1 MRLCSG
7 IFIVASLAFP
17 LHAQQFT
24 EKIDVSI
31 VNVDVTVT
39 SRGEPVRGLTRD
51 DFEVLEDGRLQ
62 TITNFYAVENKPA
75 LRAQSATPA
84 GAADVA
90 DATDE
95 RFRRKV
101 LVIVDNVHTSKLN
114 RNRALE
120 KLERFIDDHF
130 AGGDYDWSIA
140 VAGSRL
146 QLVLPLTSDKDTIHT
161 AINIIRKEG
170 TWRTYRDAL
179 VAKANVDRAARPAS
193 MYADPFATFEG
204 HNMDSKVA
212 FMTTVDSLEQQMLSM
227 GTVRAIREA
236 TRSFASTSG
245 RKIILLLSSGIGST
259 GDVQVESI
267 RSGPQMNDDGAVGG
281 PAPGDPRYVA
291 AESARFFASVRDTII
306 REANASN
313 VSVYI
318 INPEGLVP
326 SMDVDNEFAPRP
338 TYNGPLYWLARETG
352 GILMPG
358 NRPELSLQQFDKT
371 SSNFYSLAY
380 RPDHGDD
387 RGYHRI
393 TVRLKGNRKHEL
405 RYRDGY
411 LSLSSDLQVMRS
423 LLTPFSPSMHTATIP
438 FTATAGEA
446 RAEKGGLL
454 VPIEAHVP
462 LKDLQFLPEGAA
474 WRAHVELYVS
484 IFDQNGANIALRR
497 FSTVANAPTGTPSE
511 GELIHNASIHLTNG
525 KPHTI
530 VVAVRDLTT
539 DALGMWRHIVK

>member
-7 IFIVASLAFP
+7 IFIVASVAFP

-51 DFEVLEDGRLQ
+51 DFEVLEDGRPQ
-62 TITNFYAVENKPA
+62 TITHFYAVENKPA
-75 LRAQSATPA
+75 LRAQANAPA
-84 GAADVA
+84 PPAAEVA
-90 DATDE
+90 SDE

-101 LVIVDNVHTSKLN
+101 LVIVDNVHTSKIN

-130 AGGDYDWSIA
+130 AGGEYDWSIA

-161 AINIIRKEG
+161 AITAIRKEG
-170 TWRTYRDAL
+170 TWRAYRDAL
-179 VAKANVDRAARPAS
+179 VARANADRGVQPSRLYS
-193 MYADPFATFEG
+193 DPFATFEG
-204 HNMDSKVA
+204 HNMDDTVA
-212 FMTTVDSLEQQMLSM
+212 FMTTVDTLEQNMLSM

-236 TRSFASTSG
+236 TRSFANTSG
-245 RKIILLLSSGIGST
+245 RKIILLLSSGIGSA
-259 GDVQVESI
+259 DLEVQNI
-267 RSGPQMNDDGAVGG
+267 RSGPVTGGDSPTG
-281 PAPGDPRYVA
+281 PAAGDPRLVA
-291 AESARFFASVRDTII
+291 ADSARFNTSLRDTII

-313 VSVYI
+313 VSLYI

-326 SMDVDNEFAPRP
+326 SMDVDSEFAPRA
-338 TYNGPLYWLARETG
+338 TNNGPLYWLARETG
-352 GILMPG
+352 GMLMPG
-358 NRPELSLQQFDKT
+358 NRPELSLQQFDRT
-371 SSNFYSLAY
+371 SANFYSLGY

-387 RGYHRI
+387 SGYHRI
-393 TVRLKGNRKHEL
+393 TVRLKGNQKYEL
-405 RYRDGY
+405 RHRDGY
-411 LSLSSDLQVMRS
+411 ASLSSDLQVMRS
-423 LLTPFSPSMHTATIP
+423 MTSPISPTMHTATIP
-438 FTATAGEA
+438 FTATTGEV
-446 RAEKGGLL
+446 RKDKGGLL
-454 VPIEAHVP
+454 VPIEARVP

-497 FSTVANAPTGTPSE
+497 FTTVANAPNATPAE
-511 GELIHNASIHLTNG
+511 GELIHNASIYLPTG

-539 DALGMWRHIVK
+539 DALGMWRQVVK

>member
-1 MRLCSG
+1 MRVCSG

-51 DFEVLEDGRLQ
+51 DFEVLEDGRPQ
-62 TITNFYAVENKPA
+62 TITNFYAVEGKPA
-75 LRAQSATPA
+75 LRAQSATP
-84 GAADVA
+84 GESEVAA
-90 DATDE
+90 ATDE

-101 LVIVDNVHTSKLN
+101 LVIVDNVHTSKIN

-146 QLVLPLTSDKDTIHT
+146 QLVLPLTSDKGTIHA
-161 AINIIRKEG
+161 AINTIRKEG

-179 VAKANVDRAARPAS
+179 IAKANVDRTAQPGRI
-193 MYADPFATFEG
+193 YTDPFATFEG
-204 HNMDSKVA
+204 QNMDAKVA
-212 FMTTVDSLEQQMLSM
+212 FMTSVDALEQNMLSI

-245 RKIILLLSSGIGST
+245 RKIILLLSSSIGSA
-259 GDVQVESI
+259 GDIQIESI
-267 RSGPQMNDDGAVGG
+267 PSKPPVNDDGAVGG
-281 PAPGDPRYVA
+281 PVAGDPRYVA
-291 AESARFFASVRDTII
+291 SESARFLTSLRDII
-306 REANASN
+306 VREANASN
-313 VSVYI
+313 VSLYI

-326 SMDVDNEFAPRP
+326 SMDVDNEFAPRA
-338 TYNGPLYWLARETG
+338 TSNGPLYWLARETG
-352 GILMPG
+352 GIMMPG

-371 SSNFYSLAY
+371 SSNFYSLGY
-380 RPDHGDD
+380 RPDHGEDS
-387 RGYHRI
+387 GYHRI
-393 TVRLKGNRKHEL
+393 TVRLKGNQKHEL

-411 LSLSSDLQVMRS
+411 LSLSNDLQVMRS

-446 RAEKGGLL
+446 RKEKGGLA
-454 VPIEAHVP
+454 VPIEARVP
-462 LKDLQFLPEGAA
+462 LKDLQFLPEGTA

-497 FSTVANAPTGTPSE
+497 FSTTANAPTGTPSE
-511 GELIHNASIHLTNG
+511 GELIHNVKIELPNG

-539 DALGMWRHIVK
+539 DALGMWRQIVK

>member
-17 LHAQQFT
+17 LYAQQFT

-39 SRGEPVRGLTRD
+39 SRSEPVRGLTRD
-51 DFEVLEDGRLQ
+51 DFEVFEDGRPQ
-62 TITNFYAVENKPA
+62 TITHFYAVEGRPA
-75 LRAQSATPA
+75 LRAEAVTPATPA
-84 GAADVA
+84 TEA
-90 DATDE
+90 ATDE

-101 LVIVDNVHTSKLN
+101 LVIVDNVHTSKIN

-130 AGGDYDWSIA
+130 AGGEYDWSIA

-161 AINIIRKEG
+161 AINTIRREG

-179 VAKANVDRAARPAS
+179 VAKANFDRIAQPRRW
-193 MYADPFATFEG
+193 YTDPFATFEG
-204 HNMDSKVA
+204 HNMDDTVA
-212 FMTTVDSLEQQMLSM
+212 YVTGADSLEDNMLSL
-227 GTVRAIREA
+227 GTVRSMREA

-245 RKIILLLSSGIGST
+245 RKIILLLSSGIGAA
-259 GDVQVESI
+259 GNVPVESI
-267 RSGPQMNDDGAVGG
+267 AGS
-281 PAPGDPRYVA
+281 APGDPRWVA
-291 AESARFFASVRDTII
+291 AEGVRTFVSLRDTII

-313 VSVYI
+313 VSFYI

-338 TYNGPLYWLARETG
+338 TSNGQLYWLARETG
-352 GILMPG
+352 GIMMPG

-371 SSNFYSLAY
+371 SANFYSLGY

-387 RGYHRI
+387 SGYHRI
-393 TVRLKGNRKHEL
+393 TVRLKGDRKAEL
-405 RYRDGY
+405 RHRDGY
-411 LSLSSDLQVMRS
+411 ASLSSDVQVVRS

-438 FTATAGEA
+438 FTATAGEV
-446 RAEKGGLL
+446 RKEKRGLL
-454 VPIEAHVP
+454 VPIEVRVP

-497 FSTVANAPTGTPSE
+497 FSTVANAPAATPAE
-511 GELIHNASIHLTNG
+511 GELIHNATIHLPTG
-525 KPHTI
+525 KPHSI

-539 DALGMWRHIVK
+539 DALGMWRQVVK